1 MKAVQLDQF
10 GPADNLHLVDIPIP
24 EPKADE
30 VLIKVEIA
38 GIIFADTQM
47 RRGDYVNLPSL
58 PFIPGREV
66 AGIVEKVGRAVK
78 EFQPG
83 MRVTA
88 SMHTGGYA
96 QYATAQEKDVVT
108 LPDRTSFMQGIVVH
122 INLRIAYL
130 NYYLFG
136 KTGPNDTI
144 LLHAAAGGIGSLIT
158 QIAKRRAQNSVIA
171 LSSSDEKC
179 AYCKANGA
187 DFCINYRKT
196 DYVQEVLQ
204 ITDGIG
210 VDVAFNSVG
219 GWTFKTD
226 PHAIKPL
233 GHWVI
238 YGYAAGKDLIDPYEV
253 IMPRS
258 LSISMNS
265 VYTVRDREEY
275 KEATEFMMGWLQTEE
290 LGSVSKTFAL
300 EDVVQAH
307 HWIEDQ
313 HSIGKV
319 ALVM

>member
-1 MKAVQLDQF
+1 VKAIQLDQF
-10 GPADNLHLVDIPIP
+10 GPAENLYLVDLPIP
-24 EPKADE
+24 EPQMDE
-30 VLIKVEIA
+30 VLIKVEAA

-47 RRGDYVNLPSL
+47 RRGDYVNLPAL

-66 AGIVEKVGRAVK
+66 AGVVEKVGRAVNQ
-78 EFQPG
+78 FQPG

-96 QYATAQEKDVVT
+96 EYAIAQDKDVVT
-108 LPDRTSFMQGIVVH
+108 LPDRASFMQAIVYH

-130 NYYLFG
+130 NYYTFG

-144 LLHAAAGGIGSLIT
+144 LLHAAAGGIGCLTT
-158 QIAKRRAQNSVIA
+158 QIAKRRAENSVIA

-179 AYCKANGA
+179 AHCKSNAA
-187 DFCINYRKT
+187 DFCINYRKI
-196 DYVQEVLQ
+196 DYVKEVLQ
-204 ITDGIG
+204 ITGGIG

-233 GHWVI
+233 GRWII

-253 IMPRS
+253 IMPKS
-258 LSISMNS
+258 LSISINS
-265 VYTVRDREEY
+265 VYTVREREEY
-275 KEATEFMMGWLQTEE
+275 KQATDFMIDWLQTEE
-290 LGSVSKTFAL
+290 LDSVSKTFAL
-300 EDVVQAH
+300 EDVIQAH

-313 HSIGKV
+313 RSIGKV
-319 ALVM
+319 ALVV